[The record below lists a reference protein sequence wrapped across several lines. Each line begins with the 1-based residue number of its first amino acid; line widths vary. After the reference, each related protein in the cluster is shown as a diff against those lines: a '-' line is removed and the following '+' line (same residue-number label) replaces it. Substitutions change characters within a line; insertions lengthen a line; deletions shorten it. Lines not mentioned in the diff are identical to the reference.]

1 MQAELTQAEADLDF
15 AELAVTAGTAAVG
28 RQRDSVAALISDIY
42 TQGDPDLLAFSSL
55 LDAQTPA
62 DLLRSA
68 EGQRVIV
75 GTQTRMY
82 DDLTAAELLLKVRE
96 GEVSTAKDTVADKA
110 KAATEH
116 VEVVRGLEADAET
129 AKNDVVQLG
138 RRAQGRQAGVARRP
152 SSTTASSCGR
162 RRRRTPGSST
172 CSPSGPARRGCA
184 RCARRAATPDRRR
197 APAGS

>member
-62 DLLRSA
+62 DLLRSS

-82 DDLTAAELLLKVRE
+82 DDLTAAELLLEVRE
-96 GEVSTAKDTVADKA
+96 SEVSTARDTVADKA
-110 KAATEH
+110 KAAAEH
-116 VEVVRGLEADAET
+116 VEVVRGLEADAES
-129 AKNDVVQLG
+129 AKNDVVQLVAEREG
-138 RRAQGRQAGVARRP
+138 REAGVAQGQAARP
-152 SSTTASSCGR
+152 QAAAEEEEGGR
-162 RRRRTPGSST
+162 PDRAP
-172 CSPSGPARRGCA
+172 P
-184 RCARRAATPDRRR
+184 RRAGPQGAAAGAARGAPQRRHRPR
-197 APAGS
+197 APAAS